1 MGRKIAKAKQ
11 IRAYVAK
18 NPDAKPKE
26 IGLALG
32 IPNGYVSTVMW
43 SAKRQTNL
51 VDKVKEEHLKN
62 INKTLEKW
70 RSLAIGIS
78 DTPLVTDSETG
89 IEPNRMSELSYNIS
103 MGRAK
108 ARMES
113 SQDYRLDLL
122 EPEHDPVNHP
132 SHYKVGGIE
141 TIDFIEAKKL
151 NYNLGNVVKY
161 LTRAEHKDN
170 RKQDLEKARWY
181 LTREIDSLT

>member
-1 MGRKIAKAKQ
+1 MGKRVAKSKQ
-11 IRAYVAK
+11 ILAYVAK
-18 NPDAKPKE
+18 NPNAKPKE
-26 IGLALG
+26 IGDALNV
-32 IPNGYVSTVMW
+32 PNSYVSTVMW
-43 SAKRQTNL
+43 NAKRQSSMI
-51 VDKVKEEHLKN
+51 DKVKEEHRKV
-62 INKTLEKW
+62 INETLQKWKTLAT
-70 RSLAIGIS
+70 STS

-89 IEPNRMSELSYNIS
+89 IESDRMSELSYNIS
-103 MGRAK
+103 IGRAK

-113 SQDYRLDLL
+113 SQDYRLDVL

-161 LTRAEHKDN
+161 LTRAEHKGN

-181 LTREIDSLT
+181 LSREIDSLT